1 MKHLALPLVAAL
13 VLVACGKP
21 SSTDA
26 ADTVESLMANPS
38 RLKEL
43 RAQCKADRAKVGETT
58 CHAVDDAINR
68 RFLGTGTPYT
78 PLASPPAAL
87 SAPKH

>member
-13 VLVACGKP
+13 VLAACGKP
-21 SSTDA
+21 IPT
-26 ADTVESLMANPS
+26 DTVESLTANPS

-43 RAQCKADRAKVGETT
+43 RTQCKADRAKVGETT
-58 CHAVDDAINR
+58 CHAVDDAFNR
-68 RFLGTGTPYT
+68 RFLGSGTPYT
-78 PLASPPAAL
+78 PSASPPAAF

>member
-1 MKHLALPLVAAL
+1 MKRLALPLVAAL
-13 VLVACGKP
+13 VLAACGKP

-26 ADTVESLMANPS
+26 TDTVESLMSDPS

-58 CHAVDDAINR
+58 CHAVDDAFNR

-78 PLASPPAAL
+78 PPTSPPATF